1 MVYFLL
7 SDATGFSDKGDNLTL
22 LHAVFFY
29 CPLYALLITTNIS
42 QERGMEITEITVT
55 LRNEDKLK
63 AFVNVTFENKFVVR
77 GMKVIKGASGF
88 FVSMP
93 SRKMP
98 DGSFRDIA
106 HPINNDFRQF
116 IEDAILKE
124 YYRVMEQG
132 QEPGSSNDAEYNSE
146 W

>member
-1 MVYFLL
+1 
-7 SDATGFSDKGDNLTL
+7 
-22 LHAVFFY
+22 
-29 CPLYALLITTNIS
+29 
-42 QERGMEITEITVT
+42 MEITEITVT

-63 AFVNVTFENKFVVR
+63 AFINVTFENKFVVR
-77 GMKVIKGASGF
+77 GMKVIKGANSF

-106 HPINNDFRQF
+106 HPINNEFREF
-116 IEDAILKE
+116 LEKAILEE
-124 YYRVMEQG
+124 YHRVMEQG
-132 QEPGSSNDAEYNSE
+132 QEPTSSNSADYDSE

>member
-1 MVYFLL
+1 
-7 SDATGFSDKGDNLTL
+7 
-22 LHAVFFY
+22 
-29 CPLYALLITTNIS
+29 
-42 QERGMEITEITVT
+42 MEITEITVT
-55 LRNEDKLK
+55 LRNEEKLK

-77 GMKVIKGASGF
+77 GMKVIKGSTGF

-116 IEDAILKE
+116 IEKVILE
-124 YYRVMEQG
+124 
-132 QEPGSSNDAEYNSE
+132 EYNRTLELEKTEDPHHTKKSE
-146 W
+146 SVYVDEEY